1 MVMEAEANEENQE
14 KLQGLREFDEKMKL
28 ANSLLKSARGAKLVV
43 AGDQGKLLLD
53 FFNDTLNNTGNRD
66 FEKQEE

>member
-1 MVMEAEANEENQE
+1 MIIEAEADEANQD
-14 KLQGLREFDEKMKL
+14 KLQGLREFDEKMTL
-28 ANSLLKSARGAKLVV
+28 AKSFLKSARGAKLVV

-66 FEKQEE
+66 F